1 MHPELF
7 ELKALVA
14 GRLDAHRR
22 REIDDHLGRCAEC
35 SRQYVAIMLGNTS
48 PKTAEAEAREALI
61 PTSAGSGA
69 MAIAGNGAAARPSA
83 YGIDAT
89 IVTAAPV
96 PAPAP
101 RPAPVRAAEIAQA
114 PLRGPHAVSAS
125 LVDAIT
131 RLRAESEAA
140 AVAPLPTA
148 PAASPVLVALA
159 PEIVVPAETES
170 PLIEPSI
177 FMPTPLNTVSI
188 LNPVVA
194 PAATRPAA
202 PEAVSAS
209 TPKPELVVTFSS
221 TPVRTRAQRSAT
233 QQPASTPSGDA
244 AYVSLAVPTSLSQ
257 PLSEYIGAPARPA
270 DAQRRFR
277 MALMIGAA
285 ALALV
290 VAVSGYMY
298 FQSSVS
304 AAAIAAA
311 ADAAKQVKASAA
323 AASKAVPAA
332 LPAPAVQTRI
342 VYRDAPR
349 RNGDAAR
356 DTKPVR
362 ADTPVGTSTVPQPSS
377 LGVVLP
383 DVNLPTQGADAALVT
398 NAQRSATSE
407 LTRSAR
413 ATASRTGSPR
423 P

>member
-69 MAIAGNGAAARPSA
+69 MAIAGNGAAARAPA
-83 YGIDAT
+83 YGIDSS
-89 IVTAAPV
+89 IVTAAPP

-101 RPAPVRAAEIAQA
+101 RPAPVRAAEIPQA
-114 PLRGPHAVSAS
+114 PLRGQQAVSAS

-140 AVAPLPTA
+140 AVAPPPTA
-148 PAASPVLVALA
+148 PAASPVLIALA
-159 PEIVVPAETES
+159 PEIVVPAEPES

-188 LNPVVA
+188 LNPAVA
-194 PAATRPAA
+194 PATARPVA
-202 PEAVSAS
+202 PNEASAS

-233 QQPASTPSGDA
+233 QQPASTPSDA

-270 DAQRRFR
+270 DSQRRFR
-277 MALMIGAA
+277 MALVIGAA
-285 ALALV
+285 AFALI
-290 VAVSGYMY
+290 VAVSGYRY
-298 FQSSVS
+298 FQTSVS
-304 AAAIAAA
+304 AAARAAA
-311 ADAAKQVKASAA
+311 ADAAKQVKATAA
-323 AASKAVPAA
+323 AATTALPAA
-332 LPAPAVQTRI
+332 PSAPAVQTRI

-349 RNGDAAR
+349 RSGEAAR
-356 DTKPVR
+356 DTKPSR
-362 ADTPVGTSTVPQPSS
+362 ADAPVAGSTLTQPSS